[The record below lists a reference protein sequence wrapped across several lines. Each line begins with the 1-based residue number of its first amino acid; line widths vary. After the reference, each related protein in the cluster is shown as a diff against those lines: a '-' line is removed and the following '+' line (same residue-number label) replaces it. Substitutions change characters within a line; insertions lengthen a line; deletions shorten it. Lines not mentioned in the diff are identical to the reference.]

1 MTKCLRS
8 ILAVGLAFTF
18 YLSHV
23 EASRQAPAAETKKP
37 EADAKKPDPPPVEK
51 PFAELIKDAKPL
63 NGLFNV
69 YRTDEK
75 VYLELRPEQFD
86 KTYMVSLTCESGLG
100 ERGFYAAQMCGEMP
114 IQFHKEA
121 KNVQLIAKNVRFR
134 ASDST
139 AFHRAMGRSFSDS
152 VLGATK
158 VESLPHPERK
168 SVLIDLGALLLTDF
182 PMQAFMLES
191 TFRIPY
197 RFDAKNSYFGAIKA
211 FDTNVE
217 IGTVAHYAAE
227 RPPLPPL
234 LAPGA
239 HAAADARAAA
249 QRARCAQ
256 PDLRVPV
263 QLLRSPGVNRL
274 PPASGGRSRRT
285 LLCRCRRLHDR
296 RHAYADA
303 ALHHALASRE
313 TESIGGAVAAD
324 EAHRLLDGEY
334 DSCEVPR
341 RRASG
346 RAAVEQGIREDRLP
360 GCHRHQPAAGQRR
373 MGSG

>member
-8 ILAVGLAFTF
+8 LLAVGLVFTF
-18 YLSHV
+18 YLSHA

-37 EADAKKPDPPPVEK
+37 EADAKKPDPPPAEK
-51 PFAELIKDAKPL
+51 PFAELIKDAKPV

-75 VYLELRPEQFD
+75 VYLELRPEQLD

-121 KNVQLIAKNVRFR
+121 NTVQLLAKNVRFR
-134 ASDST
+134 AADTT
-139 AFHRAMGRSFSDS
+139 AFHRAVGRSFSDS
-152 VLGATK
+152 ILGATK
-158 VESLPHPERK
+158 VESVPHPERK

-239 HAAADARAAA
+239 TPPPTPAPPRNV
-249 QRARCAQ
+249 
-256 PDLRVPV
+256 PDVRSVIFAFRYSFSDLPV
-263 QLLRSPGVNRL
+263 SPGFRPRVADDRVGHFFSVADDFTTDVMYEWSVYIATDNDIG
-274 PPASGGRSRRT
+274 SRSFGVSFQ
-285 LLCRCRRLHDR
+285 
-296 RHAYADA
+296 AY
-303 ALHHALASRE
+303 
-313 TESIGGAVAAD
+313 T
-324 EAHRLLDGEY
+324 
-334 DSCEVPR
+334 
-341 RRASG
+341 
-346 RAAVEQGIREDRLP
+346 IRFEP
-360 GCHRHQPAAGQRR
+360 
-373 MGSG
+373 